1 MIRGTTPTLRFNIQ
15 GISVSEI
22 SKVFVYI
29 KQLEKM
35 LTKETKDIQM
45 DNDANVLSLELSQ
58 EETLFFDDGQIEIQ
72 IRIITVAG
80 KVLATPIKKTTM
92 QKILMDEVV

>member
-35 LTKETKDIQM
+35 MTKETKDIQM